1 MGKRLVS
8 HQNREGNNETPQAN
22 RKPSLTHDEL
32 TDVIDLCL
40 WAGQLLLQCGAN
52 SFRVEESVHRF
63 GTGLG
68 CDWLDVVTRT
78 ESIAVTA
85 SSGGEFRTKTRR
97 VVRLGVNM
105 SKMTAINTLSRK
117 VEKKLSTRQQ
127 ARLQL
132 QQIDDAKESYN
143 RWFVI
148 FMVGLA
154 CAAFSQLF
162 GGDWPVFGI
171 TFVAASVAMFVR
183 QELGKQHFNPFIIVT
198 ICALIAGLIASLAGL
213 PGITP
218 VPETAMTASV
228 LLLVP
233 GVPLINSL
241 HDFLRG
247 YMSNGVTR
255 GALGLIIS
263 FCIALGLI
271 IAISITGVGF

>member
-1 MGKRLVS
+1 MSQLTS
-8 HQNREGNNETPQAN
+8 DNEERP
-22 RKPSLTHDEL
+22 LTHEEL
-32 TDVIDLCL
+32 TDIIELCL
-40 WAGQLLLQCGAN
+40 WAGQMLLQCGAN

-68 CDWLDVVTRT
+68 CDWLDVVIRT
-78 ESIAVTA
+78 ESITVTA

-97 VVRLGVNM
+97 VVRMGVD
-105 SKMTAINTLSRK
+105 MTRMMAINTLSRNIERGK
-117 VEKKLSTRQQ
+117 CNREQ
-127 ARLQL
+127 ARTHLEA
-132 QQIDDAKESYN
+132 IDTAVSHYN

-148 FMVGLA
+148 VMVGLA

-171 TFVAASVAMFVR
+171 TFLAASVAMFAR
-183 QELGKQHFNPFIIVT
+183 QELGKLHFNPFIIVT
-198 ICALIAGLIASLAGL
+198 TCALVAGLIASLAGL
-213 PGITP
+213 PHVTA
-218 VPETAMTASV
+218 VPETALMASV

-241 HDFLRG
+241 HDFVRG

-271 IAISITGVGF
+271 IAMSITGVGF

>member
-1 MGKRLVS
+1 MTPSTGNEVE
-8 HQNREGNNETPQAN
+8 RERP
-22 RKPSLTHDEL
+22 LTHEEL
-32 TDVIDLCL
+32 TDIIDLCL
-40 WAGQLLLQCGAN
+40 WAGQMLLQCGAN

-68 CDWLDVVTRT
+68 CDWLDVVVRT
-78 ESIAVTA
+78 ESLTITA

-97 VVRLGVNM
+97 VVRMGVDMTRMM
-105 SKMTAINTLSRK
+105 SINTLSRS
-117 VEKKLSTRQQ
+117 VERGECSRQQ
-127 ARLQL
+127 VRAQL
-132 QQIDDAKESYN
+132 EEIDTAVSHYN

-148 FMVGLA
+148 IMVGLA

-171 TFVAASVAMFVR
+171 TFLAAAVAMFVR
-183 QELGKQHFNPFIIVT
+183 QELAKQHFNPFIIVT
-198 ICALIAGLIASLAGL
+198 ICALVAGLIASLAGL
-213 PGITP
+213 PNVTP
-218 VPETAMTASV
+218 VPETALTASV